1 MISFTWQVA
10 YKLLKIELEQKDIID
25 ERFFCV
31 CKMNDL
37 VHVAVAKVHWQ
48 SLNLA
53 WHLRN
58 DQ

>member
-1 MISFTWQVA
+1 M
-10 YKLLKIELEQKDIID
+10 KIEMDQKDIID
-25 ERFFCV
+25 EHFVCV
-31 CKMNDL
+31 WKMNDL